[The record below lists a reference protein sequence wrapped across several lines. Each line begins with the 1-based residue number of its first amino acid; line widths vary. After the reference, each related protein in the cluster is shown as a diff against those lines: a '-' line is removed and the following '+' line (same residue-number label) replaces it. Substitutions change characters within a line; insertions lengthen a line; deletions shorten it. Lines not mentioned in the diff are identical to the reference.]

1 MNIKEHTYFYSE
13 SNKKNDDKMHIDEI
27 RRTLIRDWQDL
38 KEHFLD
44 EERQKRLPHMTPFQR
59 CIRIPIWLIKA
70 LMQKLNWFRRL
81 LLILSFVMI
90 YQGLVTVSGAGNS
103 HSEVGPGFVIGFLL
117 LLFVLMLELKDKVL
131 ARNELEAGRGVQ
143 NALRPDQCPTVP
155 GWGIWLYTRSAND
168 VGGDLLDFIAIPP
181 QRYGVAL
188 GDVSDK
194 GLAAALLMAKL
205 QATLRAL
212 APDSPGLADLG
223 QKLNRIFYQDGLS
236 KNFASLIYLELSP
249 ASGQINWINAGHLPP
264 VLLRQRQLTELPKG
278 DAALG
283 LAAHTLYSKH
293 EWQMEAGDVLLIYSD
308 GLSEARNEFGKFF
321 GEERI
326 EKVLANSASLNPKD
340 IGASLLHH
348 VDRFIGDARLHDDL
362 TIALIQKL
370 AD

>member
-1 MNIKEHTYFYSE
+1 MNIKEHTYFYNE
-13 SNKKNDDKMHIDEI
+13 SSKKNDEGMRFDEI

-70 LMQKLNWFRRL
+70 LLQKLNWFRRL
-81 LLILSFVMI
+81 LLILSFAMI
-90 YQGLVTVSGAGNS
+90 YQGMVAGLNANGS
-103 HSEVGPGFVIGFLL
+103 HGEVGPGFVLGFLL

-131 ARNELEAGRGVQ
+131 ARNELEAGRVVQ

-168 VGGDLLDFIAIPP
+168 VGGDLLDFIAMPP
-181 QRYGVAL
+181 QHYGIAL

-212 APDSPGLADLG
+212 APDTPRMADLG
-223 QKLNRIFYQDGLS
+223 EKLNRIFYQDGLS

-249 ASGQINWINAGHLPP
+249 TSGQITWINAGHLPP
-264 VLLRQRQLTELPKG
+264 VVLRQRQLTELPKG
-278 DAALG
+278 EAALG
-283 LAAHTLYSKH
+283 LAAQTRYSEH
-293 EWQMEAGDVLLIYSD
+293 QWQMEDGDVLLIYSD

-321 GEERI
+321 GEDRI
-326 EKVLANSASLNPKD
+326 QKVLTNSASLNPKD
-340 IGASLLHH
+340 IGAALLHH

-370 AD
+370 AV